1 LVKAM
6 TNEPLL
12 VLSEQRLQHEVQ
24 RALAVAAAAHYQLV
38 RKRRLIAACLLEFIG
53 GLTLMGLG
61 FHVTGE
67 DFGQAL
73 FLGGVIVGYLGPA
86 WTWIL
91 ANWHGG
97 ECRGDAPAPASARPQ
112 LKRHALGVPY
122 Q

>member
-1 LVKAM
+1 M
-6 TNEPLL
+6 TNQPLL

-24 RALAVAAAAHYQLV
+24 RALAVAAATHYQLV
-38 RKRRLIAACLLEFIG
+38 RKRWLIAACLLEFVG

-73 FLGGVIVGYLGPA
+73 FLGGIIVGYLGPV

-97 ECRGDAPAPASARPQ
+97 E
-112 LKRHALGVPY
+112 
-122 Q
+122 